1 MLRLKN
7 KPRAV
12 IVVYDDDESI
22 ASKAA
27 TTLTQRG
34 YDNVFM
40 LSGELFLKMFSK
52 FDKLTFKVGS
62 GLPAE
67 SFLKV
72 WSHRVNLAA
81 KGWRKER
88 LLFLRDCW
96 RKISWQVRT

>member
-40 LSGELFLKMFSK
+40 LSGELLHTYINAVET
-52 FDKLTFKVGS
+52 LTF
-62 GLPAE
+62 
-67 SFLKV
+67 
-72 WSHRVNLAA
+72 
-81 KGWRKER
+81 
-88 LLFLRDCW
+88 
-96 RKISWQVRT
+96 

>member
-1 MLRLKN
+1 MIRLKN

-40 LSGELFLKMFSK
+40 LSGMKNIQQRIPSNILIGQ
-52 FDKLTFKVGS
+52 VGS
-62 GLPAE
+62 E
-67 SFLKV
+67 WRVENFQRV
-72 WSHRVNLAA
+72 W
-81 KGWRKER
+81 
-88 LLFLRDCW
+88 
-96 RKISWQVRT
+96 

>member
-40 LSGELFLKMFSK
+40 LSGEFLQNAEI
-52 FDKLTFKVGS
+52 TFKT
-62 GLPAE
+62 AC
-67 SFLKV
+67 F
-72 WSHRVNLAA
+72 
-81 KGWRKER
+81 
-88 LLFLRDCW
+88 
-96 RKISWQVRT
+96 

>member
-1 MLRLKN
+1 MLQLKN

-40 LSGELFLKMFSK
+40 LSGELLLKKTPKSAK
-52 FDKLTFKVGS
+52 RPKLNVALNGGS
-62 GLPAE
+62 
-67 SFLKV
+67 
-72 WSHRVNLAA
+72 
-81 KGWRKER
+81 
-88 LLFLRDCW
+88 C
-96 RKISWQVRT
+96 

>member
-1 MLRLKN
+1 MLQLKN

-40 LSGELFLKMFSK
+40 LSGELL
-52 FDKLTFKVGS
+52 L
-62 GLPAE
+62 
-67 SFLKV
+67 
-72 WSHRVNLAA
+72 
-81 KGWRKER
+81 RKN
-88 LLFLRDCW
+88 
-96 RKISWQVRT
+96 S

>member
-1 MLRLKN
+1 MLQLKN

-40 LSGELFLKMFSK
+40 LSGELLQIKLSK
-52 FDKLTFKVGS
+52 SAKCPKQNVALNG
-62 GLPAE
+62 E
-67 SFLKV
+67 S
-72 WSHRVNLAA
+72 
-81 KGWRKER
+81 
-88 LLFLRDCW
+88 C
-96 RKISWQVRT
+96 

>member
-1 MLRLKN
+1 MQDSIGKTTFVQAFLHLLLRCYDYELPCMLQLKN

-40 LSGELFLKMFSK
+40 LSGELLLKKNS
-52 FDKLTFKVGS
+52 
-62 GLPAE
+62 
-67 SFLKV
+67 
-72 WSHRVNLAA
+72 
-81 KGWRKER
+81 
-88 LLFLRDCW
+88 
-96 RKISWQVRT
+96 

>member
-1 MLRLKN
+1 MMKYFFAILLPFILFIFLKIETNIISRCYDYELPCMLRLKN

-40 LSGELFLKMFSK
+40 LSGNFLLHF
-52 FDKLTFKVGS
+52 
-62 GLPAE
+62 
-67 SFLKV
+67 
-72 WSHRVNLAA
+72 N
-81 KGWRKER
+81 
-88 LLFLRDCW
+88 
-96 RKISWQVRT
+96 